1 MKSRMI
7 LPKKRS
13 SMIANCNLDSLALI
27 VCTEDGGAELKC
39 ASSCSGCRNTVRFV
53 LEAIA
58 AVYPDK
64 TAAELYQA
72 LVMNWSKEMQS

>member
-1 MKSRMI
+1 MVSVD
-7 LPKKRS
+7 LG
-13 SMIANCNLDSLALI
+13 SLARI

-72 LVMNWSKEMQS
+72 LVMNWSKETQS